1 MKGGF
6 NMDISIIL
14 SIISIVIGLLPFY
27 IKVENKPMRISS
39 PVFSSVVIIIGIT
52 LFFSSTIGFPIDLR
66 NSRESDSQLNQNDVN
81 ITGDNSSVII
91 FNDSNNKPESSTSS
105 IAEIP
110 SADVSNNAS
119 KNFESVDKS
128 PIDNEKFTL
137 SPDEIVRQNYNDI
150 LEKKAEY
157 TEADIKTIDNT
168 YVNLDVCEKVGEIFS
183 DLERKSEAWSLAG
196 QPISSATV
204 IFLDYETNNII
215 YTLTPNEKG
224 NINYYPGN
232 HKKFYYVVYSPGYK
246 LYVSKPTQI
255 EWQGSLRESVRVD
268 LEKED
273 SVFSPLFQICIKVMD
288 SSQSKS
294 KFSIFSNSWIS
305 IHFIERNTTH
315 DSFEGITYSYQT
327 NYSGLVSIYDK
338 CYFSINTNYVLD
350 ISLEMKD
357 TLSDKLLS
365 FYESPYTTIDSL
377 ITNTNLKEVFFTYDG
392 SKVTPL

>member
-1 MKGGF
+1 
-6 NMDISIIL
+6 MDISIIL

-27 IKVENKPMRISS
+27 IKVENEPMRISS
-39 PVFSSVVIIIGIT
+39 PVLSSIVIIIGIA
-52 LFFSSTIGFPIDLR
+52 LFFSSIIGFPIDLR
-66 NSRESDSQLNQNDVN
+66 NSRQSDSQLNQNDVD
-81 ITGDNSSVII
+81 ITGDNNSVII

-105 IAEIP
+105 ITETP
-110 SADVSNNAS
+110 SADVSKNNNTL
-119 KNFESVDKS
+119 KNHFESVDRSTVDNIKS
-128 PIDNEKFTL
+128 TL

-157 TEADIKTIDNT
+157 TDADIKIINNT
-168 YVNLDVCEKVGEIFS
+168 YIDLDVCEKVGEIFS
-183 DLERKSEAWSLAG
+183 DLERKSEAWTLAG
-196 QPISSATV
+196 QPISSAIV

-215 YTLTPNEKG
+215 YTLTTNEKG

-232 HKKFYYVVYSPGYK
+232 HKKFYYVVYNPGYK

-255 EWQGSLRESVRVD
+255 EWQGSLRESVKAN

-273 SVFSPLFQICIKVMD
+273 STFSPLFQICIKVMD
-288 SSQSKS
+288 SSQTKS
-294 KFSIFSNSWIS
+294 KFTIFSNSWIS
-305 IHFIERNTTH
+305 IHFVERNATH
-315 DSFEGITYSYQT
+315 DSFDGITYSYQT
-327 NYSGLVSIYDK
+327 NYSGLVSSYDK

-392 SKVTPL
+392 SKVTPW